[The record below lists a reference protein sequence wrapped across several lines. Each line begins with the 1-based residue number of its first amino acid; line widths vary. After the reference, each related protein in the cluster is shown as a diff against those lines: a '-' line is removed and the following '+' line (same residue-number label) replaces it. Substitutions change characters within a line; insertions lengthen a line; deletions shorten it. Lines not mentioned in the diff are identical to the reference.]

1 MLEQTNFAF
10 AVQEFEGKVVSVYAQ
25 SGKVCND
32 KQHERN
38 RSTWAPRFRRAKY
51 RGQLLSARVAECAAD
66 IRPAGLFRAEP
77 GHSNGQRTFSRAGT
91 QRIHRGAKRL
101 RGPAGI
107 LP

>member
-38 RSTWAPRFRRAKY
+38 RSTWAPRFR
-51 RGQLLSARVAECAAD
+51 
-66 IRPAGLFRAEP
+66 
-77 GHSNGQRTFSRAGT
+77 
-91 QRIHRGAKRL
+91 
-101 RGPAGI
+101 
-107 LP
+107 

>member
-38 RSTWAPRFRRAKY
+38 RSTWAPRFNIQGKHNTAMYLYCFYYEIIVCTVSVIQAISIKA
-51 RGQLLSARVAECAAD
+51 LAHALSFSETLHAA
-66 IRPAGLFRAEP
+66 FR
-77 GHSNGQRTFSRAGT
+77 FFF
-91 QRIHRGAKRL
+91 
-101 RGPAGI
+101 
-107 LP
+107 

>member
-38 RSTWAPRFRRAKY
+38 RSTWAPRFNIRVGSLTAAACH
-51 RGQLLSARVAECAAD
+51 GLQLPL
-66 IRPAGLFRAEP
+66 
-77 GHSNGQRTFSRAGT
+77 
-91 QRIHRGAKRL
+91 
-101 RGPAGI
+101 
-107 LP
+107 